1 MQQVLAIFRNGSA
14 AIYNEGEIPALHMD
28 QAVQIITGENLK
40 IVKNRN
46 FASGLETMESRLED

>member
-28 QAVQIITGENLK
+28 QAVQVITGENLK

-46 FASGLETMESRLED
+46 HSLVPEAMEQRHAD